1 MKMRTQATVAALV
14 ALAGLAPQQASA
26 NVVAAQWASST
37 SFNYQVIY
45 VPDFDQRRNTLP
57 VTGSNY
63 CVPSSFMNWAA
74 YIARRG
80 HPSQPPGPP
89 AWNYNTITLNL
100 LTLGI
105 LQNTDPSGGTGPS
118 GGASGGGAWL
128 AGRAIVFATTGNTS
142 AGFPR
147 LSTLANQA
155 INSGAL
161 IIPRVGWYDVTNFPV
176 IDRNGGHAVSMVK
189 AQRSGSSQLIGIH
202 DPAWTPNGDT
212 FNAQST
218 FTRNEYVVQDLQVI
232 PLGNGLP
239 LPTTMSRLNGYG
251 SSTTHG
257 YIYGHYTILPYVVL
271 TPVQNGISLRLLR
284 INFANPGMT
293 DQETI
298 SNPQGWRIRRGMYG
312 MDPSQVFYMAESA
325 ASAQGGMFLYNMDDD
340 SHTPLVQINGPLHD
354 MTTSRFGRAYLHYGD
369 LLVCINADNP
379 GGDYVEAS
387 MTVDPDIKAMAFDDS
402 TDEVVM
408 LEPRARQLHR
418 YRHDLP
424 AGVPP
429 IIQAIPTNVPV
440 SPNGGIDVRPG
451 DGSVLIATQASTVA
465 ALLLPAVQAGDDE
478 FDVEFISIPFNDQ
491 PLTGGSFTDMGVL
504 LVAGGIGYEMMKD
517 PDTQR
522 WVPVEDSPFTGL
534 AMEGP
539 AFSARSR
546 TDVDRATEF
555 DPENADTLPDD
566 FSGNT
571 AVIACPADVNG
582 DGLVNFADLNAV
594 LTSFGQTGVGL
605 PGDTDG
611 SGVVD
616 FTDLNNVL
624 NSIGEDCG

>member
-1 MKMRTQATVAALV
+1 MKMRTPATVAALV
-14 ALAGLAPQQASA
+14 ALAGLAPQRADA

-57 VTGSNY
+57 STGSNY

-89 AWNYNTITLNL
+89 AWDYNNITINL
-100 LTLGI
+100 ILLGV
-105 LQNTDPSGGTGPS
+105 LQGTDPDGGTGPS

-128 AGRAIVFATTGNTS
+128 SGRALVLATTGNTS

-161 IIPRVGWYDVTNFPV
+161 IIPRVGWYDISNFPIIV
-176 IDRNGGHAVSMVK
+176 RNGGHAVSMVK

-212 FNAQST
+212 FNTQSN
-218 FTRNEYVVQDLQVI
+218 FTRNEYVVQDIQVV

-239 LPTTMSRLNGYG
+239 VATTMSRLNGYG

-257 YIYGHYTILPYVVL
+257 YIYGNYTILPYVVL
-271 TPVQNGISLRLLR
+271 TPVTNGISLRLLR
-284 INFANPGMT
+284 INFANPGMPES
-293 DQETI
+293 ETI
-298 SNPQGWRIRRGMYG
+298 ANPQGRRIRRGMYG
-312 MDPSQVFYMAESA
+312 MTANEIFYA
-325 ASAQGGMFLYNMDDD
+325 ADELAGPGCSLFLHDLADD
-340 SHTPLVQINGPLHD
+340 SHTPLASPTDPFHD
-354 MTTSRFGRAYLHYGD
+354 MTTSRFDRVYMLAGRTVYC
-369 LLVCINADNP
+369 VNPNNP
-379 GGDYVEAS
+379 GGDYIEAS

-402 TDEVVM
+402 TDEIVM
-408 LEPRARQLHR
+408 LDARSRQIHR

-429 IIQAIPTNVPV
+429 IIQQLPTNVPAG
-440 SPNGGIDVRPG
+440 PTGGIDVRPG
-451 DGSVLIATQASTVA
+451 DGSVLIATQASTTA
-465 ALLLPAVQAGDDE
+465 ALLLPAIQAGDEE

-491 PLTGGSFTDMGVL
+491 PLTGGSFTDMGVM
-504 LVAGGIGYEMMKD
+504 LVAGGVGYEMMKD
-517 PDTQR
+517 PDTGR
-522 WVPVEDSPFTGL
+522 WVLVEDSPFTGL
-534 AMEGP
+534 EMDGP
-539 AFSARSR
+539 MFSARSR
-546 TDVDRATEF
+546 TDVDRATEMN
-555 DPENADTLPDD
+555 PENADTLPDD

-571 AVIACPADVNG
+571 GFIACPADVNG
-582 DGLVNFADLNAV
+582 DGLVNFTDLNAV
-594 LTSFGQTGVGL
+594 LTSFGETGVGL
-605 PGDTDG
+605 PGDTNGD
-611 SGVVD
+611 GVVD

-624 NSIGEDCG
+624 TNFGEDCG